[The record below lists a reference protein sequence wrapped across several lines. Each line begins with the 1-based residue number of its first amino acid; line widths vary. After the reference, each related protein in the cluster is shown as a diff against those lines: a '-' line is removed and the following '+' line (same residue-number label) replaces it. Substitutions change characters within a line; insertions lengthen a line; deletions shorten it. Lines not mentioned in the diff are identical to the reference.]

1 MSGAETTLSPAPSH
15 PSRRRGGK
23 EGTIK
28 VWDPL
33 VRLFHW
39 SLVTGIALAWITS
52 EGWDRAHEI
61 TGYIIAGL
69 VGFRLLWGLIGSK
82 HARFSDFVRGPGA
95 VLAYVKQMP
104 RGRAPRF
111 IGHNPAGGA
120 MVVLLIL
127 STIAIC
133 LTGWMMSL
141 DAFWGVEWVE
151 DVHEAFATAMLVLI
165 GLHVAGVI
173 YSSLEHRENL
183 VRAMVTGRK
192 KSM

>member
-1 MSGAETTLSPAPSH
+1 MPGVETPLSATPSAPV
-15 PSRRRGGK
+15 RRLGKK

-39 SLVTGIALAWITS
+39 SLVAGIALAWITS
-52 EGWDRAHEI
+52 EGWDKAHEI
-61 TGYIIAGL
+61 TGYVIAGL
-69 VGFRLLWGLIGSK
+69 VGFRLLWGFIGGK
-82 HARFSDFVRGPGA
+82 YARFSDFIRSPGA
-95 VLAYVKQMP
+95 VLAYMKQML
-104 RGRAPRF
+104 RGRAPRS

-120 MVVLLIL
+120 MIVLLLL
-127 STIAIC
+127 STAAIC

-151 DVHEAFATAMLVLI
+151 DLHEASATAMLALI

-183 VRAMVTGRK
+183 VRAMITGRK
-192 KSM
+192 KPM